1 MEFNTESMQDGLLI
15 IKLLLVCLI
24 FLLLMP
30 VYYTLIDHIIAWFN
44 KKLPCMDL
52 CDCKELR
59 EFEIIKA
66 AFYITIFL
74 IICLSIYKNNL

>member
-1 MEFNTESMQDGLLI
+1 MELNIESMQDGLLI
-15 IKLLLVCLI
+15 VKLLLVCLI

-30 VYYTLIDHIIAWFN
+30 LYYTLIDHIIEWFN
-44 KKLPCMDL
+44 KKFPCMNL
-52 CDCKELR
+52 CDYTELR
-59 EFEIIKA
+59 DFEIIKV